1 MGFKNLNNLED
12 DDDENYVGE
21 DSNILNILDRID
33 TNISLA
39 KDNIIQPLKTSKG
52 DNKVEKPTDDGS
64 NEEIKVPSSVY
75 KKPDEPPL
83 TTIGSMYSTNTTSKP
98 IPPNNNKNNN
108 NNNSKI
114 TKQISNKE
122 TETSTTKT
130 ETSNTNINPNSPPSV
145 HGTKLIDLD

>member
-1 MGFKNLNNLED
+1 MGFKNINNLEDD

-39 KDNIIQPLKTSKG
+39 KNNIVQPLKTSKG

-64 NEEIKVPSSVY
+64 NIEIKVPSSVY
-75 KKPDEPPL
+75 KKPDEPQI
-83 TTIGSMYSTNTTSKP
+83 TTIGSMYSVNTTSKP
-98 IPPNNNKNNN
+98 TPKPKSSDSNNT
-108 NNNSKI
+108 S
-114 TKQISNKE
+114 KQIPNKK
-122 TETSTTKT
+122 TTTSTTNNTTNT
-130 ETSNTNINPNSPPSV
+130 EDSNTSPSPSV

>member
-1 MGFKNLNNLED
+1 MGFKNINNLEE

-39 KDNIIQPLKTSKG
+39 KNNIIQPLKTSKG
-52 DNKVEKPTDDGS
+52 DNKVEKSTDDGS
-64 NEEIKVPSSVY
+64 NQEIKVPSSVY

-83 TTIGSMYSTNTTSKP
+83 TTIGSMYSINTTSKP
-98 IPPNNNKNNN
+98 IPPKNNDY
-108 NNNSKI
+108 NSNITKKIPNKKI
-114 TKQISNKE
+114 T
-122 TETSTTKT
+122 TTSTTNI
-130 ETSNTNINPNSPPSV
+130 ETSNTNINSNSPPSV